1 MRGPDHQ
8 TSHLGGYVN
17 PEAMVPPEHP
27 LRAIRPLVNAAL
39 EHLSAAFDPIYS
51 PIGRPSIPPE
61 QLLRA
66 LLLQAFFTIR
76 SERQLM
82 EQLTYN
88 ILFRWFVGL
97 SIEVPVW
104 DVTVFTKNR
113 DRLLEGGIAYGFLQ
127 AILAD
132 PQVKRLL
139 SNDHVSVDGTLI
151 DAWASMKSFRPKD
164 GSGEPP
170 GPGRN
175 GERDF
180 HGEKRRNE
188 THASTTDP
196 DARLSKKADGQAS
209 KLCYMGKAGPRFHQ
223 AKLGGMARRGH
234 VVIENRHGL
243 VVDTCTTLATG
254 TAEREAAVAMIATIP
269 GQHRITVGADKA
281 YDTADFVA
289 DMRDLGATPHVTQN
303 DKARRSAIDGRTTRH
318 AGYQVSLRVR
328 KRIEAVF
335 GWMKTIGGQRKTRY
349 RGTPL
354 GGWMFTLSAA
364 ADDLIRL
371 PKLLGGAA

>member
-8 TSHLGGYVN
+8 TGHLGGYMN
-17 PEAMVPPEHP
+17 PEAMVPRNHP

-39 EHLSAAFDPIYS
+39 DRLSPDFDQIDS

-76 SERQLM
+76 SERQLI

-88 ILFRWFVGL
+88 ILFRWFVGM
-97 SIEVPVW
+97 SIEMPVW

-113 DRLLEGGIAYGFLQ
+113 DRLLEGDIAYRFLR
-127 AILAD
+127 AILTD
-132 PQVKRLL
+132 PQVGRLL
-139 SNDHVSVDGTLI
+139 SNDHFSVDGTLI
-151 DAWASMKSFRPKD
+151 EAWASMKSFRPKD

-170 GPGRN
+170 SPGRN

-180 HGEKRRNE
+180 HGEKRSNE

-196 DARLSKKADGQAS
+196 DARLYKKAEGQAS
-209 KLCYMGKAGPRFHQ
+209 KLCH
-223 AKLGGMARRGH
+223 MAH
-234 VVIENRHGL
+234 VMIENRQCL
-243 VVDTCTTLATG
+243 VVDTRTTLATG
-254 TAEREAAVAMIATIP
+254 TAEREAALAMIGAIP

-281 YDTADFVA
+281 YDTVDFVA
-289 DMRDLGATPHVTQN
+289 DMRDLRATAHVTQN
-303 DKARRSAIDGRTTRH
+303 DKGRRSAIDGRTTRH

-328 KRIEAVF
+328 KRIEEAF
-335 GWMKTIGGQRKTRY
+335 GWMKVIGGQRKTRY
-349 RGTPL
+349 RGTAL
-354 GGWMFTLSAA
+354 VGWMFTLSAA
-364 ADDLIRL
+364 AYDLIRL
-371 PKLLGGAA
+371 PKLLGAVA